1 MNKITL
7 SEIMQLSVTERMEL
21 IELIWDSL
29 AAEPEFVEMTD
40 DLRQELDHRLAEA
53 DANPGAGRSWAEVKA
68 RLLVSE

>member
-1 MNKITL
+1 MNKIPL

-29 AAEPEFVEMTD
+29 SAEPEFVEMTD
-40 DLRQELDHRLAEA
+40 ELRQELDDRLAES
-53 DANPGAGRSWAEVKA
+53 DANPGVGRSWAEVKA